1 MQQTSDMNELDRA
14 LLERMQQDVPLVPR
28 PFAVLAADIGST
40 ERDVIDAVIRLRSD
54 GVIRQVSAI
63 FDTRRLG
70 YASSLVAARVD
81 PANLEDA
88 AAIVS
93 AHPGV
98 SHNYQRDHDYN
109 LWFTIAVSPESSL
122 GLEATV
128 DLITEEAGAEA
139 ALLLPALR
147 VFRIGV
153 NFDIQGGRAA
163 DARRTEP
170 PAAIAA
176 PPAAS
181 DVHPPTV
188 HEDARTVEAILALQR
203 DLPAIEEPFAL
214 LAEEHG
220 FDVQDLL
227 DRALQLRESRL
238 MRRFAAV
245 LHHRRAGFRAN
256 GMGVWIVPP
265 NRIEEYGRTMASFE
279 GVSHCYARPT
289 YDDWPYG
296 LFTMTHGRSREECEA
311 VLAAISEATGLDDY
325 DVLYSTR
332 EFKKVRVRYF
342 TPEQEAW
349 EQARIGVRA

>member
-1 MQQTSDMNELDRA
+1 MQQTSDMTELDRV
-14 LLERMQQDVPLVPR
+14 LIERMQQYVPLVPR
-28 PFAVLAADIGST
+28 PFAALAEDIGST
-40 ERDVIDAVIRLRSD
+40 ERDVIDAVIRLRRD

-81 PANLEDA
+81 PARIEDA

-98 SHNYQRDHDYN
+98 SHNYQREHDYN
-109 LWFTIAVSPESSL
+109 LWFTIAVSPESWL

-128 DLITEEAGAEA
+128 DLITEEAGADA
-139 ALLLPALR
+139 AMLLPALR

-163 DARRTEP
+163 NARRAEP
-170 PAAIAA
+170 DVSPGVMPARDAL
-176 PPAAS
+176 
-181 DVHPPTV
+181 VPTV
-188 HEDARTVEAILALQR
+188 HEDKRTVDAILALQR
-203 DLPAIEEPFAL
+203 DLPAIEEPFTL

-220 FDVQDLL
+220 FDVTDLL
-227 DRALQLRESRL
+227 DRAVQLQASRV

-256 GMGVWIVPP
+256 GMGVWVVPP
-265 NRIEEYGRTMASFE
+265 SRVEEYGRTMATFE

-296 LFTMTHGRSREECEA
+296 LFTMTHGRTNEECEA
-311 VLAAISEATGLDDY
+311 VLAAISDATGLDDY
-325 DVLYSTR
+325 NVLYSSR
-332 EFKKVRVRYF
+332 EFKKVRVRYY
-342 TPEQEAW
+342 TSEQSAW
-349 EQARIGVRA
+349 EQARLGVRP

>member
-1 MQQTSDMNELDRA
+1 MQQTSDMTERDRA
-14 LLERMQQDVPLVPR
+14 LIERMQHDVPLVAR
-28 PFAVLAADIGST
+28 PFATLARDIGAT
-40 ERDVIDAVIRLRSD
+40 ERQVIDAVIRLRSD

-81 PANLEDA
+81 PTRIEAA

-98 SHNYQRDHDYN
+98 SHNYQRDHQYN

-128 DLITEEAGAEA
+128 DLLTEEAGVEA

-153 NFDIQGGRAA
+153 NFDIRGGRAA

-170 PAAIAA
+170 TTPMALTS
-176 PPAAS
+176 AS
-181 DVHPPTV
+181 DLPLPTV
-188 HEDARTVEAILALQR
+188 HEDPRTVAAILALQR

-214 LAEEHG
+214 LAHEHG
-220 FDVQDLL
+220 FDADELL
-227 DRALQLRESRL
+227 ELAVQLRDARL

-265 NRIEEYGRTMASFE
+265 NRVEEYGRTMASFE

-296 LFTMTHGRSREECEA
+296 LFTMTHGRTREECEA
-311 VLAAISEATGLDDY
+311 VLAAISEATGLPDY
-325 DVLYSTR
+325 DVLYSSR

-342 TPEQEAW
+342 TPEQAAW
-349 EQARIGVRA
+349 EQTRLGVRA

>member
-1 MQQTSDMNELDRA
+1 MQQTSDMTELDRV
-14 LLERMQQDVPLVPR
+14 LIERMQQYVPLVPR
-28 PFAVLAADIGST
+28 PFAALAEDIGST
-40 ERDVIDAVIRLRSD
+40 ERDVIDAVTRLRRD

-81 PANLEDA
+81 PARIEDA

-98 SHNYQRDHDYN
+98 SHNYQREHDYN
-109 LWFTIAVSPESSL
+109 LWFTIAVSPESWL
-122 GLEATV
+122 GLESTV
-128 DLITEEAGAEA
+128 DLITEEAGADA
-139 ALLLPALR
+139 AMLLPALH

-163 DARRTEP
+163 NARRTEQDTSP
-170 PAAIAA
+170 GVMPARDAH
-176 PPAAS
+176 
-181 DVHPPTV
+181 VPTV
-188 HEDARTVEAILALQR
+188 REDRRTVDAILALQR

-220 FDVQDLL
+220 FDVTDLL
-227 DRALQLRESRL
+227 DRAVQLQASRH

-256 GMGVWIVPP
+256 GMGVWVIPP
-265 NRIEEYGRTMASFE
+265 NRVEEYGRTMATFE

-296 LFTMTHGRSREECEA
+296 LFTMTHGRTKEECEA
-311 VLAAISEATGLDDY
+311 VLAAISDATGLDDY

-332 EFKKVRVRYF
+332 EFKKVRVRYY
-342 TPEQEAW
+342 TPEQSAW
-349 EQARIGVRA
+349 EQARLGVRP